1 MRKKVISV
9 IDFDPQ
15 YREAFKKLNLAWLEK
30 YGLTEEADIVMLNQ
44 SQQQILDPG
53 GFIFLAKSGDEIV
66 GTVAL
71 IRETPQQ
78 YELVKMAVAE
88 NYQGRGISRLLM
100 DRCLQAARN
109 AGARRVYLQSNSQLT
124 TAIRLYEKYGFR
136 HIPVK
141 DAHYLTA
148 DVMMEL
154 VF

>member
-1 MRKKVISV
+1 MLKKVISV
-9 IDFDPQ
+9 IDFEPQ
-15 YREAFKKLNLAWLEK
+15 YLEAFKKLNLAWLEK
-30 YGLTEEADIVMLNQ
+30 YGLTEEADVVMLNQ
-44 SQQQILDPG
+44 AQRQILDPG
-53 GFIFLAKSGDEIV
+53 GFIFLAKNGDEIV
-66 GTVAL
+66 GTIAL

-88 NYQGRGISRLLM
+88 NYQGRGISTLLM
-100 DRCLQAARN
+100 DRCLQAARE

-154 VF
+154 IL